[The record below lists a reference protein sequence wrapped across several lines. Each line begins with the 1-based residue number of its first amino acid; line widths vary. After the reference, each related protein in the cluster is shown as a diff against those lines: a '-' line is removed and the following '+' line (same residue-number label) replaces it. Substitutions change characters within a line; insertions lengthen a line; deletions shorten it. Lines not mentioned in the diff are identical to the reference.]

1 VPQLKYEDM
10 EGRWLL
16 SKSWSQHKAVRRHRH
31 SRRSGKQVA
40 QLERLKASQS
50 KALEELRAE
59 SEDLYEAAI
68 RVDYGYIPY
77 EINGPVDTPPFKKYE
92 SVFGL
97 AIVNGIVY
105 VQ

>member
-10 EGRWLL
+10 EARWLL
-16 SKSWSQHKAVRRHRH
+16 SKCWSQHKAVQ
-31 SRRSGKQVA
+31 SGKQVA

-59 SEDLYEAAI
+59 SEDLYEAVI
-68 RVDYGYIPY
+68 RVDYRYIPY